1 MSNIGREFPSEMETF
16 IDKKSGLEVTQLTK
30 TGTNVHFYFTEN
42 SFTLGDE
49 EIIFSHKDGR
59 VTDYTSPANLFSMDL
74 KTGKKVQLTEFEKDF
89 KSVYRITKSPDS
101 KYFVFLGDGDLY
113 CIDRVKNETRLL
125 YRAPVGF
132 TLGAT
137 SISYDCRYVAV
148 IANDDI
154 TGRAVRS
161 SDENYGGFKESFY
174 AHKNG
179 YIVIANMDGSGAEI
193 VFNDTHWLGH
203 VQFAPDTNEFITYC
217 HEGPWNY
224 VQQRIWML
232 NTVTRRAKPCFIQE
246 EDDSVGHEF
255 WTRDGLVFFD
265 NRGKG
270 HDGTITSD
278 RTQAVALE
286 TEGTSVTPWVGFAD
300 KDCNLVRK
308 FDLPF
313 YCNHYHANKDNTMLV
328 ADAVDD
334 IVLIDISTDT
344 PTLKVLCEHNTSWRY
359 QESHGHPCW
368 SWSNDK
374 ILFASDRDEEG
385 YVQIYM
391 VKMK

>member
-1 MSNIGREFPSEMETF
+1 MSNIGRIIPSEMETY
-16 IDKKSGLEVTQLTK
+16 IDKKSGLEVTKLTK
-30 TGTNVHFYFTEN
+30 SGTNVHFYFTEN

-49 EIIFSHKDGR
+49 EIIYSHKDGH
-59 VTDYTSPANLFSMDL
+59 VYAPDAPSNLFSMNL
-74 KTGKKVQLTEFEKDF
+74 NTGESVQITEFERDF

-101 KYFVFLGDGDLY
+101 RYIVFLGDGDLY
-113 CIDRVKNETRLL
+113 RIDREKNETKLL

-137 SISYDCRYVAV
+137 SISYDSRYVAV

-154 TGRAVRS
+154 AVRMS
-161 SDENYGGFKESFY
+161 NENYSGFKETFY

-179 YIVIANMDGSGAEI
+179 YIVVANMDGGGAEI

-232 NTVTRRAKPCFIQE
+232 NTVTRRVKPCYIQG
-246 EDDSVGHEF
+246 EDDCIGHEF

-278 RTQAVALE
+278 KTQAVTHDPSSDKAM
-286 TEGTSVTPWVGFAD
+286 PWIGFAD

-308 FDLPF
+308 FDLP
-313 YCNHYHANKDNTMLV
+313 YYGNHYHANKDNTLLV

-334 IVLIDISTDT
+334 IILIDISTDT
-344 PTLKVLCEHNTSWRY
+344 PSLKILCEHNTSWRY
-359 QESHGHPCW
+359 QESHGHPCF
-368 SWSNDK
+368 SWSGDK
-374 ILFASDRDEEG
+374 ILFASDRDKEG
-385 YVQIYM
+385 YPQIYM
-391 VKMK
+391 VKLK